1 MKRNR
6 FLAAACAA
14 MLGAGVFSV
23 AASARDMIPED
34 ELSTYF
40 DEGNHTIGIAGD
52 FNEWG
57 KTPDIIMTDADG
69 DGIFIGVVRSLKSG
83 SYQFKVRADGNWDD
97 SWSEYDPDKDITF
110 NSQINCHFDVNVSA
124 DVFVTLD
131 TRGSDSMVW
140 PVNIY
145 STEEMEPSKYGI
157 TGNMLSWGKDEEDAP
172 MYELSKGKY
181 AGVLR
186 EVPAGEQEFKVRA
199 NSSWDESYGVYEP
212 DYDRTNNSQTNCK
225 TTIPDSGYI
234 IVELDATGAD
244 RMLWPVSFAAIDSA
258 GNISDIQYTGKEKA
272 TQESSV
278 PTESSAESERSDES
292 SGETSQVS
300 EKSEEESVIEFSA
313 ESGGKEEKSESSSK
327 SAGTAAGNTNTGSS
341 TSATVK
347 SDAPSTGETVAAVA
361 LLSVLTA
368 ALGMIVLSVK
378 KSAE

>member
-57 KTPDIIMTDADG
+57 KTPDIIMTDAD
-69 DGIFIGVVRSLKSG
+69 
-83 SYQFKVRADGNWDD
+83 
-97 SWSEYDPDKDITF
+97 DPDKDITF

-258 GNISDIQYTGKEKA
+258 GNISDIQ
-272 TQESSV
+272 
-278 PTESSAESERSDES
+278 
-292 SGETSQVS
+292 
-300 EKSEEESVIEFSA
+300 
-313 ESGGKEEKSESSSK
+313 
-327 SAGTAAGNTNTGSS
+327 
-341 TSATVK
+341 
-347 SDAPSTGETVAAVA
+347 
-361 LLSVLTA
+361 
-368 ALGMIVLSVK
+368 
-378 KSAE
+378 

>member
-1 MKRNR
+1 
-6 FLAAACAA
+6 
-14 MLGAGVFSV
+14 MLKVN
-23 AASARDMIPED
+23 IKKK
-34 ELSTYF
+34 L
-40 DEGNHTIGIAGD
+40 NK
-52 FNEWG
+52 FNLEVNFE
-57 KTPDIIMTDADG
+57 T
-69 DGIFIGVVRSLKSG
+69 
-83 SYQFKVRADGNWDD
+83 
-97 SWSEYDPDKDITF
+97 DKDIIGLIG
-110 NSQINCHFDVNVSA
+110 SSGSGKSM
-124 DVFVTLD
+124 TLKC
-131 TRGSDSMVW
+131 
-140 PVNIY
+140 IA
-145 STEEMEPSKYGI
+145 GI
-157 TGNMLSWGKDEEDAP
+157 EK
-172 MYELSKGKY
+172 
-181 AGVLR
+181 
-186 EVPAGEQEFKVRA
+186 
-199 NSSWDESYGVYEP
+199 
-212 DYDRTNNSQTNCK
+212 
-225 TTIPDSGYI
+225 PDSGYI

-368 ALGMIVLSVK
+368 ALGMIFLSVK

>member
-124 DVFVTLD
+124 DVV
-131 TRGSDSMVW
+131 SES
-140 PVNIY
+140 
-145 STEEMEPSKYGI
+145 
-157 TGNMLSWGKDEEDAP
+157 EDA
-172 MYELSKGKY
+172 ETVS
-181 AGVLR
+181 ADVAS
-186 EVPAGEQEFKVRA
+186 ENEDAETVSA
-199 NSSWDESYGVYEP
+199 NV
-212 DYDRTNNSQTNCK
+212 
-225 TTIPDSGYI
+225 
-234 IVELDATGAD
+234 
-244 RMLWPVSFAAIDSA
+244 
-258 GNISDIQYTGKEKA
+258 
-272 TQESSV
+272 
-278 PTESSAESERSDES
+278 
-292 SGETSQVS
+292 VS
-300 EKSEEESVIEFSA
+300 ENEDS
-313 ESGGKEEKSESSSK
+313 
-327 SAGTAAGNTNTGSS
+327 
-341 TSATVK
+341 
-347 SDAPSTGETVAAVA
+347 ETVTEDVT
-361 LLSVLTA
+361 SD
-368 ALGMIVLSVK
+368 
-378 KSAE
+378 